1 MSIEETTGLGP
12 LYAALAKAQGA
23 IRGAE
28 KDRTNPQF
36 RQGYATLASV
46 WDACRAAL
54 SANGLSVT
62 QATDVDAEGH
72 VVLRTTLCHASG
84 GSVTGT
90 YPVRP
95 TQDTP
100 QAHGSALTYARRYCL
115 AAMVGVAPE
124 DDDGEAASKAPPRPD
139 VPALAA
145 RLSAATT
152 PEALRAAEEDV
163 RAVWGA
169 LGDKDRKDL
178 TTYRDAARERLAK
191 KQDTPEQA
199 AQRAEIAASLR
210 KDSKPYG
217 TYAHEDNPITGEAG
231 GQEDL
236 PDEPPS
242 DDQQALALTERLAKA
257 TTLAEYDALWAVIQT
272 SPEWRAAT
280 EGARGIA
287 ALNVAALRPAIAE
300 QPKKGGRK

>member
-139 VPALAA
+139 VPALVA

-178 TTYRDAARERLAK
+178 TTYRDAARDRLAK

-199 AQRAEIAASLR
+199 AQRAEIAAALR
-210 KDSKPYG
+210 ESG
-217 TYAHEDNPITGEAG
+217 
-231 GQEDL
+231 
-236 PDEPPS
+236 PDEPPT
-242 DDQQALALTERLAKA
+242 DDAQAAAILRPVLAANPQDEAALA
-257 TTLAEYDALWAVIQT
+257 ALWATAMT
-272 SPEWRAAT
+272 SPEYRIAT
-280 EGARGIA
+280 AGARKLADETVQGVRDA
-287 ALNVAALRPAIAE
+287 MRAE
-300 QPKKGGRK
+300 TPKPKGRK